1 MGRTP
6 SPLTRENLLQNVANE
21 LSEADCRRTGRLS
34 RDTVFAR
41 SSSRFFLA
49 CCWLAERIG
58 FYSGVFPVHFLYL
71 LSAQK
76 KKEMSNEEF

>member
-1 MGRTP
+1 MGNTS

-41 SSSRFFLA
+41 SSSRFFWPAVGSLKGSDFIRG
-49 CCWLAERIG
+49 CSPYIFCIFL
-58 FYSGVFPVHFLYL
+58 VHK
-71 LSAQK
+71 K
-76 KKEMSNEEF
+76 KKETTNEVS